1 MSPSSHP
8 KDMNLE
14 DGCEVGRIRFRSEG
28 GSGGHN
34 GLRSV
39 STSLGTESYGRLR
52 VGVGNPTNGVD
63 MSDWVLS
70 EMSPSDEEIVLE
82 RISVL
87 AEAVQV
93 WMTEGMD
100 VTMNRFNN

>member
-1 MSPSSHP
+1 
-8 KDMNLE
+8 
-14 DGCEVGRIRFRSEG
+14 
-28 GSGGHN
+28 
-34 GLRSV
+34 
-39 STSLGTESYGRLR
+39 
-52 VGVGNPTNGVD
+52 